1 MKKKWLKQLS
11 EKSKLLIDTGYT
23 LGPAM
28 TEAWYALYDDITQDC
43 IKRGFSIGKQRD
55 TFWEKSI
62 DELESYENEI
72 IEKHERYPCRKCGWF
87 MTYHSRNKGYCNN
100 FCIDRTMESRCISD
114 TE

>member
-11 EKSKLLIDTGYT
+11 EKSKLLIENGYT

-28 TEAWYALYDDITQDC
+28 TEAWYALYDDITKDS
-43 IKRGFSIGKQRD
+43 IKEGFSTGRLRD
-55 TFWEKSI
+55 FFWEKSI
-62 DELESYENEI
+62 DVLESYENEI
-72 IEKHERYPCRKCGWF
+72 IEKYERYPCRNCGWF
-87 MTYHSRNKGYCNN
+87 VADYTSEKGYCNN